1 MKVHT
6 LANGATVILTSLHGA
21 KFSDG
26 TECEGQDKSL
36 VDQLTLKR
44 EETHMQTIKGMVC
57 NQVRFILSPEQ
68 ITLLINL
75 SQQADIVWVSL
86 PLLTALR
93 EHDDELRDSM
103 PNVVAMNRTK
113 ETARVEKPQ
122 DAVVDINNWS
132 Y

>member
-26 TECEGQDKSL
+26 TECEGQEKSL

-57 NQVRFILSPEQ
+57 NQVRFV
-68 ITLLINL
+68 L
-75 SQQADIVWVSL
+75 SQEQLLLLEDLSKQADIVWVSL
-86 PLLTALR
+86 PVLTALR
-93 EHDDELRDSM
+93 ETGERHNL